1 MSTEDKIDVAKLAAA
16 SRREYAGD
24 SLTLAASPAE
34 PFSLFGKWL
43 EAAIQ
48 HADIRDGNAMCL
60 STVDKAGLPH
70 SRMVLLKDVEYGEED
85 YVGTQGK
92 DQQSPRD
99 NWQDNREGFVFYTNY
114 DSAKGADIAE
124 NPAIALNFWWP
135 PMHRQVRVE
144 GRASKLSPEKSKKYF
159 DTRDRASR
167 IGAWASPQS
176 NQIHDYDELISGFK
190 KVEEKFDGKEVPLP
204 PHWGGYIVNPT
215 QVEFWQGSRSR
226 LHMRIIYSR
235 SALGD
240 SKDANAWDKRML
252 AP

>member
-1 MSTEDKIDVAKLAAA
+1 MTTEDKIDVAKLAAA
-16 SRREYAGD
+16 SRREYEGD

-34 PFSLFGKWL
+34 PFSLFVKWL

-60 STVDKAGLPH
+60 STVDKDGLPH
-70 SRMVLLKDVEYGEED
+70 SRMVLLKDVEYGQD
-85 YVGTQGK
+85 
-92 DQQSPRD
+92 DL
-99 NWQDNREGFVFYTNY
+99 QDNKEGFVFYTNY

-135 PMHRQVRVE
+135 PMHRQVRIE

-167 IGAWASPQS
+167 LGAWASPQS

-190 KVEEKFDGKEVPLP
+190 KMEEKFDGKEVPLP

-235 SALGD
+235 SALGG
-240 SKDANAWDKRML
+240 SKDTHAWDKRML